1 MYRKQ
6 VRRRR
11 VVLVVLVVACLMLI
25 SISISEAED
34 GPLHSIQNGVSS
46 VLSPIQEGADR
57 ALKPGRD
64 LVNWFDET
72 FDARGENEKL
82 KSEVADLRE
91 EMLDQEKAIER
102 AGYEDEVAKLLDE
115 ETLVGYEPVD
125 ANISQRS
132 FTAWYSTIT
141 VSAGESDGVSVDDA
155 VVSADGLVGMVT
167 DVFGGSARVK
177 LITDGR
183 SAVTAQVA
191 GGGAQGL
198 VEAVVGSPGELD
210 FGLIQGG
217 REVEDGDKLITAGF
231 SDPENPD
238 VSSRFPPGI
247 PIGEVTETI
256 PIGVGQQQEVR
267 LERFADLDDLDQVTI
282 LTGGDES

>member
-11 VVLVVLVVACLMLI
+11 AVLVVLVVACLMLI

-72 FDARGENEKL
+72 FDARGQNEEL

-91 EMLDQEKAIER
+91 EMLAQEKAIER
-102 AGYEDEVAKLLDE
+102 AGYEQEVAKLLEE

-132 FTAWYSTIT
+132 FTAWYATIT
-141 VSAGESDGVSVDDA
+141 VSAGESDGVRVDDA

-167 DVFGGSARVK
+167 EVFGGSARVK

-217 REVEDGDKLITAGF
+217 KEVEDGDKLVTAGF

-238 VSSRFPPGI
+238 VSSRFPAGI

-282 LTGGDES
+282 LTGGDDS